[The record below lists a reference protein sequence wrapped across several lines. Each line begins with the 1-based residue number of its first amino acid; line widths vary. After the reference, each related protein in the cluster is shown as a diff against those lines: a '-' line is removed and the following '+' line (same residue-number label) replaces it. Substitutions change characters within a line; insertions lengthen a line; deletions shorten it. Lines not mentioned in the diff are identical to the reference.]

1 MTQALDAV
9 LPAGDIE
16 LAAQEAQTLASVNVF
31 DVAPA
36 RAYLP
41 SGQVTS
47 PVQSLEVS
55 PVVEPYFPAG
65 HLAQTVSSVTVFD
78 LAPATAYVPIGHETL
93 PEHERVVLPPVPN
106 FPAGHLVHSLP
117 AVE

>member
-1 MTQALDAV
+1 MQVVEPDKAEV
-9 LPAGDIE
+9 PAGQI
-16 LAAQEAQTLASVNVF
+16 AQTNGSLVSE
-31 DVAPA
+31 DVAPG

-41 SGQVTS
+41 SGHETS

-78 LAPATAYVPIGHETL
+78 LAPATAYVPIGHEIS
-93 PEHERVVLPPVPN
+93 PEHEEVVLPPVPN
-106 FPAGHLVHSLP
+106 FPAGHIVHSLP

>member
-1 MTQALDAV
+1 MQILYLFDKYI
-9 LPAGDIE
+9 PPGQ
-16 LAAQEAQTLASVNVF
+16 LAHTVESDVSE
-31 DVAPA
+31 DVAPG

-78 LAPATAYVPIGHETL
+78 LAPATAYVPIGHEIS
-93 PEHERVVLPPVPN
+93 PEHEEVVLPPVPN
-106 FPAGHLVHSLP
+106 FPAGHIVHSLP